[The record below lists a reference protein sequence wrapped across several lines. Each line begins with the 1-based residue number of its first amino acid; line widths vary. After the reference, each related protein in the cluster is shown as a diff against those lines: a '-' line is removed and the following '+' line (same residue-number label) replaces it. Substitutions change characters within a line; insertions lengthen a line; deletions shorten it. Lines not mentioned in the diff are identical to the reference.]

1 MPRIKKRGKGKA
13 QVPGWRRN
21 IIEQLREGKVL
32 PIVGNAMHNDLLL
45 QGHQQS
51 VEAYRDF
58 LAEEHG
64 YPPACIKDLSL
75 PGLARYHTIMLGSAE
90 GRRLPGAELAVKRE
104 YLNFIKNRLF
114 DLVEASD
121 TEGMITGLLEEEEA
135 QFDQHDFS
143 LMAANLGRPAFA
155 APDADPLLILASFDI
170 PIYITTSYHC
180 FLEQALWAAGKKPR
194 TGLCSWWSFDPNLV
208 LPVPDLFADD
218 YEPSVLEPLV
228 YHLHGLD
235 SCPESLVLSEDDYL
249 AFLVNISQDQVNS
262 SQENKMIHPRL
273 RHALSD
279 SSLMVLGYDLGDWDF
294 RSLLYGL
301 IKRRPA
307 QPRNQS
313 VCDLQL
319 QPSPE
324 DLAFLE
330 RSMSDVDFEVFQ
342 GDFAEYLRQV
352 YVDLQR

>member
-1 MPRIKKRGKGKA
+1 MPRIKKNKKQSI

-21 IIEQLREGKVL
+21 IIEQLRGGKVL
-32 PIVGNAMHNDLLL
+32 PIVGNRMHNDLLL
-45 QGHQQS
+45 DGQQQT
-51 VEAYRDF
+51 VAAYSEF
-58 LAEEHG
+58 LTDEHG

-75 PGLARYHTIMLGSAE
+75 PGLSRYNTIMQGFTE
-90 GRRLPGAELAVKRE
+90 GKRIVGAELTVKRE
-104 YLNFIKNRLF
+104 YLNFVKSRLF
-114 DLVEASD
+114 DRAEDND
-121 TEGMITGLLEEEEA
+121 TEGTLAGLLEEEEE

-143 LMAANLGRPAFA
+143 TMAANLRC
-155 APDADPLLILASFDI
+155 PDFGEPDEDPLLILAGFDI

-180 FLEQALWAAGKKPR
+180 FLEQALREAGKQPR
-194 TGLCSWWSFDPNLV
+194 MGLCCWWSSDPNLV
-208 LPVPDLFADD
+208 LPIPDPFAAE
-218 YEPSVLEPLV
+218 YEPSILEPLV

-235 SCPESLVLSEDDYL
+235 SCPDSLVLSEDDYFS
-249 AFLVNISQDQVNS
+249 FLVNISQYK
-262 SQENKMIHPRL
+262 KMIHPRL

-301 IKRRPA
+301 IRKRPA

-324 DLAFLE
+324 DLALLE
-330 RSMSDVDFEVFQ
+330 RSMNDVDFEVFQ
-342 GDFAEYLRQV
+342 GDFTEYLRQL
-352 YVDLQR
+352 YVDLRR